1 MVLLL
6 YYANVITQYHK
17 LRNIRE
23 DKIVMKKRIL
33 SAIVMLLICIPII
46 YFGDKAFRIGIA
58 VVSMLALREMIDLKK
73 SHHKIPKVVEL
84 ISYLALLFIVLAEY
98 EGYSILFGIT
108 YKGIAILLL
117 SILSLCLFYK
127 KEEYTATDALG
138 LIGTI
143 LLLGTAFNTMIL
155 VRNLGLWDFCSLIL
169 IFILTDTFALFCGMA
184 FGKHKLIPHVSPN
197 KTWEGSI
204 GGTLIATIGVSV
216 FYHYLISPVTWKIV
230 LGILILSCIGQIGDL
245 IFSKI
250 KRENNIKDFSNLI
263 PGHGGVLDRLDSTI
277 TIMLGYLIIYS
288 LF

>member
-1 MVLLL
+1 
-6 YYANVITQYHK
+6 
-17 LRNIRE
+17 
-23 DKIVMKKRIL
+23 MKKRIL

-73 SHHKIPKVVEL
+73 SHHKIPKLVEL

-127 KEEYTATDALG
+127 KEEYTATDALV

-216 FYHYLISPVTWKIV
+216 FYHYLVSPVTWKIV
-230 LGILILSCIGQIGDL
+230 LGILILSVIGQIGDL

-263 PGHGGVLDRLDSTI
+263 PGHGGILDRLDSTI

>member
-1 MVLLL
+1 
-6 YYANVITQYHK
+6 
-17 LRNIRE
+17 
-23 DKIVMKKRIL
+23 MKKRIL

-73 SHHKIPKVVEL
+73 SHHKIPKAVEL

-127 KEEYTATDALG
+127 KEEYTATDALV

-204 GGTLIATIGVSV
+204 GGTLIATVGVSV
-216 FYHYLISPVTWKIV
+216 FYHYLVSPVTWKIV
-230 LGILILSCIGQIGDL
+230 LGILILSGIGQIGDL

>member
-1 MVLLL
+1 
-6 YYANVITQYHK
+6 
-17 LRNIRE
+17 
-23 DKIVMKKRIL
+23 MKKRIL

-46 YFGDKAFRIGIA
+46 YFGDKSFRIGIA

-73 SHHKIPKVVEL
+73 SHHKIPKLVEL

-127 KEEYTATDALG
+127 KEEYTATDALV

-216 FYHYLISPVTWKIV
+216 FYHYLVSPVTWKIV
-230 LGILILSCIGQIGDL
+230 LGILILSVIGQIGDL

>member
-1 MVLLL
+1 
-6 YYANVITQYHK
+6 
-17 LRNIRE
+17 
-23 DKIVMKKRIL
+23 MKKRIL

-73 SHHKIPKVVEL
+73 SHHKIPKLVEL

-127 KEEYTATDALG
+127 KEEYTATDALV

-204 GGTLIATIGVSV
+204 GGTLIATVGVSV
-216 FYHYLISPVTWKIV
+216 FYHYLVSPVTWKIV
-230 LGILILSCIGQIGDL
+230 LGILILSVIGQIGDL

>member
-1 MVLLL
+1 
-6 YYANVITQYHK
+6 
-17 LRNIRE
+17 
-23 DKIVMKKRIL
+23 MKKRIL
-33 SAIVMLLICIPII
+33 SAIIMLLICIPII
-46 YFGDKAFRIGIA
+46 YFGDKSFRIGIA

-73 SHHKIPKVVEL
+73 SHHKIPKLVEL

-127 KEEYTATDALG
+127 KEEYTATDALV

-216 FYHYLISPVTWKIV
+216 FYHYLISPVTWKKL
-230 LGILILSCIGQIGDL
+230 LGILILSVIGQIGDL

>member
-1 MVLLL
+1 
-6 YYANVITQYHK
+6 
-17 LRNIRE
+17 
-23 DKIVMKKRIL
+23 MKKRIL

-73 SHHKIPKVVEL
+73 SHHKIPKLVEL

-127 KEEYTATDALG
+127 KEEYTATDALV

-204 GGTLIATIGVSV
+204 GGTLIATVGVSV
-216 FYHYLISPVTWKIV
+216 FYHYLVSPVTWKIV
-230 LGILILSCIGQIGDL
+230 LGILILSGIGQIGDL

>member
-1 MVLLL
+1 
-6 YYANVITQYHK
+6 
-17 LRNIRE
+17 
-23 DKIVMKKRIL
+23 MKKRIL

-73 SHHKIPKVVEL
+73 SHHKIPKLVEL

-117 SILSLCLFYK
+117 SILSLCLYYK

-216 FYHYLISPVTWKIV
+216 FYHYLVSPVTWKIV
-230 LGILILSCIGQIGDL
+230 LGILILSVIGQIGDL

>member
-1 MVLLL
+1 
-6 YYANVITQYHK
+6 
-17 LRNIRE
+17 
-23 DKIVMKKRIL
+23 MKKRIL
-33 SAIVMLLICIPII
+33 SAIIMLLICIPII
-46 YFGDKAFRIGIA
+46 YFGDKSFRIGIA

-73 SHHKIPKVVEL
+73 SHHKIPKLVEL
-84 ISYLALLFIVLAEY
+84 ISYIALLFIVLAEY

-127 KEEYTATDALG
+127 KEEYTATDALV

-216 FYHYLISPVTWKIV
+216 FYHYLVSPVTWKIV
-230 LGILILSCIGQIGDL
+230 LGILILSVIGQIGDL

-263 PGHGGVLDRLDSTI
+263 PGHGGILDRLDSTI

>member
-1 MVLLL
+1 
-6 YYANVITQYHK
+6 
-17 LRNIRE
+17 
-23 DKIVMKKRIL
+23 MKKRIL

-73 SHHKIPKVVEL
+73 SHHKIPKLVEL

-127 KEEYTATDALG
+127 KEEYTATDALV

-155 VRNLGLWDFCSLIL
+155 VRNLGLWNFCSLIL
-169 IFILTDTFALFCGMA
+169 IFILTDTFALFSGMA

-204 GGTLIATIGVSV
+204 GGTFIATIGVSI
-216 FYHYLISPVTWKIV
+216 FYHYLVSPVTWKIV
-230 LGILILSCIGQIGDL
+230 LGILILSVMGQIGDL

>member
-1 MVLLL
+1 
-6 YYANVITQYHK
+6 
-17 LRNIRE
+17 
-23 DKIVMKKRIL
+23 MKKRIL

-73 SHHKIPKVVEL
+73 SHHKIPKLVEL

-127 KEEYTATDALG
+127 KEEYTATDALV

-216 FYHYLISPVTWKIV
+216 FYHYLVSPVTWKIV
-230 LGILILSCIGQIGDL
+230 LGILILSGIGQIGDL

-263 PGHGGVLDRLDSTI
+263 PGHGGILDRLDSTI

>member
-1 MVLLL
+1 
-6 YYANVITQYHK
+6 
-17 LRNIRE
+17 
-23 DKIVMKKRIL
+23 MKKRIL

-46 YFGDKAFRIGIA
+46 YFGGKAFRIGIA

-73 SHHKIPKVVEL
+73 SHHKIPKLVEL

-127 KEEYTATDALG
+127 KEEYTATDALV

-216 FYHYLISPVTWKIV
+216 FYHYLVSPVTWKIV
-230 LGILILSCIGQIGDL
+230 LGILILSVIGQIGDL

>member
-1 MVLLL
+1 
-6 YYANVITQYHK
+6 
-17 LRNIRE
+17 
-23 DKIVMKKRIL
+23 MKKRIL

-73 SHHKIPKVVEL
+73 SHHKIPKLVEL

-127 KEEYTATDALG
+127 KEEYTATDALV

-204 GGTLIATIGVSV
+204 GGTFIATIGVSI

-230 LGILILSCIGQIGDL
+230 LGILILSVIGQIGDL

-263 PGHGGVLDRLDSTI
+263 PGHGGILDRLDSTI

>member
-1 MVLLL
+1 
-6 YYANVITQYHK
+6 
-17 LRNIRE
+17 
-23 DKIVMKKRIL
+23 MKKRIL

-73 SHHKIPKVVEL
+73 SHHKIPKLVEL

-127 KEEYTATDALG
+127 KEEYTATDALV

-184 FGKHKLIPHVSPN
+184 FGKHKLISHVSPN

-216 FYHYLISPVTWKIV
+216 FYHYLVSPVTWKIV
-230 LGILILSCIGQIGDL
+230 LGILILSVIGQIGDL

>member
-1 MVLLL
+1 
-6 YYANVITQYHK
+6 
-17 LRNIRE
+17 
-23 DKIVMKKRIL
+23 MKKRIL

-73 SHHKIPKVVEL
+73 SHHKIPKLVEL

-117 SILSLCLFYK
+117 SILSLSLFYK
-127 KEEYTATDALG
+127 KEEYTATDALV

-155 VRNLGLWDFCSLIL
+155 VRNLGLWKFCSLIL
-169 IFILTDTFALFCGMA
+169 IFILTDTFALFCGLA

-216 FYHYLISPVTWKIV
+216 FYHYLVSPVTWKIV
-230 LGILILSCIGQIGDL
+230 LGILILSGIGQIGDL

>member
-1 MVLLL
+1 
-6 YYANVITQYHK
+6 
-17 LRNIRE
+17 
-23 DKIVMKKRIL
+23 MKKRIL
-33 SAIVMLLICIPII
+33 SAIIMLLICIPII
-46 YFGDKAFRIGIA
+46 YFGDKSFRIGIA

-73 SHHKIPKVVEL
+73 SHHKIPKLVEL

>member
-1 MVLLL
+1 
-6 YYANVITQYHK
+6 
-17 LRNIRE
+17 
-23 DKIVMKKRIL
+23 MKKRIL
-33 SAIVMLLICIPII
+33 SAIIMLLICIPII
-46 YFGDKAFRIGIA
+46 YFGDKSFRIGIA

-73 SHHKIPKVVEL
+73 SHHKIPKLVEL

-127 KEEYTATDALG
+127 KEEYTATDALV

-230 LGILILSCIGQIGDL
+230 LGILILSVIGQIGDL

>member
-1 MVLLL
+1 
-6 YYANVITQYHK
+6 
-17 LRNIRE
+17 
-23 DKIVMKKRIL
+23 MKKRIL

-73 SHHKIPKVVEL
+73 SHHKIPKAVEL

-127 KEEYTATDALG
+127 KEEYTATDALV

-216 FYHYLISPVTWKIV
+216 FYHYLVSPVTWKIV
-230 LGILILSCIGQIGDL
+230 LGILILSGIGQIGDL

-263 PGHGGVLDRLDSTI
+263 PGHGGILDRLDSTI

>member
-1 MVLLL
+1 
-6 YYANVITQYHK
+6 
-17 LRNIRE
+17 
-23 DKIVMKKRIL
+23 MKKRIL

-73 SHHKIPKVVEL
+73 SHHKIPKLVEL

-127 KEEYTATDALG
+127 KEEYTATDALV

-204 GGTLIATIGVSV
+204 GGTLIATVGVSV
-216 FYHYLISPVTWKIV
+216 FYHYLVSPVTWKIV
-230 LGILILSCIGQIGDL
+230 LGILILSGIGQIGDL

-263 PGHGGVLDRLDSTI
+263 PGHGGILDRLDSTI

>member
-1 MVLLL
+1 
-6 YYANVITQYHK
+6 
-17 LRNIRE
+17 
-23 DKIVMKKRIL
+23 MKKRIL

-58 VVSMLALREMIDLKK
+58 VVSMLALREMMDLKK
-73 SHHKIPKVVEL
+73 SHHKIPKLVEL

-127 KEEYTATDALG
+127 KEEYTATDALV

-204 GGTLIATIGVSV
+204 GGTLIATVGVSV
-216 FYHYLISPVTWKIV
+216 FYHYLVSPVTWKIV
-230 LGILILSCIGQIGDL
+230 LGILILSGIGQIGDL

>member
-1 MVLLL
+1 
-6 YYANVITQYHK
+6 
-17 LRNIRE
+17 
-23 DKIVMKKRIL
+23 MKKRIL

-73 SHHKIPKVVEL
+73 SHHKIPKLVEL

-127 KEEYTATDALG
+127 KEEYTATDALV
-138 LIGTI
+138 LVGTI

-204 GGTLIATIGVSV
+204 GGTLIATVGVSV
-216 FYHYLISPVTWKIV
+216 FYHYLVSPVTWKIV
-230 LGILILSCIGQIGDL
+230 LGILILSVIGQIGDL

>member
-1 MVLLL
+1 
-6 YYANVITQYHK
+6 
-17 LRNIRE
+17 
-23 DKIVMKKRIL
+23 MKKRIL

-73 SHHKIPKVVEL
+73 SHHKIPKLVEL

-127 KEEYTATDALG
+127 KEEYTATDALV

-204 GGTLIATIGVSV
+204 GGTLIATVGVSV
-216 FYHYLISPVTWKIV
+216 FYHYLVSPVTWKIV
-230 LGILILSCIGQIGDL
+230 LGILILSVIGQIGDL

-263 PGHGGVLDRLDSTI
+263 PGHGGILDRLDSTI

>member
-1 MVLLL
+1 
-6 YYANVITQYHK
+6 
-17 LRNIRE
+17 
-23 DKIVMKKRIL
+23 MKKRIL

-58 VVSMLALREMIDLKK
+58 VVSMLALREMMDLKK
-73 SHHKIPKVVEL
+73 SHHKIPKLVEL

-127 KEEYTATDALG
+127 KEEYTATDALV

-216 FYHYLISPVTWKIV
+216 FYHYLVSPVTWKIV
-230 LGILILSCIGQIGDL
+230 LGILILSVIGQIGDL

-263 PGHGGVLDRLDSTI
+263 PGHGGILDRLDSTI